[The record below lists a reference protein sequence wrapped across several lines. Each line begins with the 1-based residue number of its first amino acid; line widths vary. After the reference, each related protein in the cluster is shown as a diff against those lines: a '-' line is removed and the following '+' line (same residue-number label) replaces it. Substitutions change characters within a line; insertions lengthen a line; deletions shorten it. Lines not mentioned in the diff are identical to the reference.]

1 MSATILLVITKSTE
15 TNNNVGYIIAGI
27 IALFILGYL
36 IYTLFKPEKL

>member
-1 MSATILLVITKSTE
+1 MSAKTFLVIAKSTE

-36 IYTLFKPEKL
+36 IYTLLKPEKL